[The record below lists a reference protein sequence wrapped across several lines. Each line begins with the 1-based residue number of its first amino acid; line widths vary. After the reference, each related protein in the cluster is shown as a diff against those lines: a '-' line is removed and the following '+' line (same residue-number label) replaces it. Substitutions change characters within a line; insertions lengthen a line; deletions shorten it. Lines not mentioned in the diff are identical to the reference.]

1 MSSFFRNSGSAG
13 FLPKHMIA
21 GAIHGGGGGR
31 EGSWGSLGWLAV
43 GGWQLAVGSWRTR
56 DVGERIE

>member
-31 EGSWGSLGWLAV
+31 KRSWGSLGWLADEGRERESRV
-43 GGWQLAVGSWRTR
+43 TLLCTSWVRM
-56 DVGERIE
+56 